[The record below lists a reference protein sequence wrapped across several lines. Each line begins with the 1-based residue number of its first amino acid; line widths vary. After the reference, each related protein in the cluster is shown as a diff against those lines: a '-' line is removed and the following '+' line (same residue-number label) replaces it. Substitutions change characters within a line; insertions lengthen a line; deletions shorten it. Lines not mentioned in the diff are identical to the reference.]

1 MKDGS
6 RKACVRAAWTFPL
19 ILVPSLAWSQAT
31 TGPGEFIVEPPTL
44 MSLGF
49 EWKISGDDNRNAQ
62 VAVSYRRKG
71 EQPWHTGLPFLRLQ
85 HEQVNGGGDTFVSI
99 EPTASNPNGVAPNPW
114 HFDAGNMFAGSILN
128 LEPDTEYECR
138 FVLSDPDGVS
148 GTAEK
153 TATVRT
159 RKEPQP
165 AAGGHTYHVYPIGWE
180 GPKQEPAF
188 TGLGNAYFM
197 GQRHSDHQNVF
208 PPRVQPGDIILV
220 HAGLY
225 VADRFHYMYGVPH
238 PGFLALNTPIDGTYY
253 LTASG
258 TPDKP
263 IVIKAAGDGEV
274 IFDGAGN
281 HNLFNLMAANYNYF
295 EGITVRNT
303 DVAFL
308 LGLKSIAGASGFTLK
323 HSRIYDIGRA
333 VQTEWSGSKD
343 FYIADN
349 VIIGR
354 HDPVKMMSWTGAI
367 WSRFPGY
374 PELLLSEEGIKV
386 YGQGHVVAYNYIA
399 NWHDAIDVATYGE
412 PDGTPNPI
420 QDRLP
425 VSIDFNNNDMY
436 NMGDNCIESDGGA
449 HNIRVF
455 RNRCVNSAQGALSAQ
470 PMFGGPVYF
479 FQNLV
484 YNTPGGG
491 GVLKY
496 ADTPAGVLTYQNT
509 FIGEANMGGASSNVH
524 HLNNLFLGAQAS
536 APIFALSTYTNY
548 STSDYNGFRP
558 NPKATRSFVWNSPP
572 LDVVADYD
580 YKKKLTARQF
590 KTLAEYSKS
599 TGQEAHSVLVDYNIF
614 EHVTMPDESDPQH
627 LYNPEDYDFRLK
639 PGSAAIDAGTVLP
652 TINDNFTGRA
662 PDLGAFELGKPLPH
676 YGPRSEPPGAVP
688 SGNTSLRSWS
698 GPLAQSSSVK

>member
-1 MKDGS
+1 
-6 RKACVRAAWTFPL
+6 
-19 ILVPSLAWSQAT
+19 
-31 TGPGEFIVEPPTL
+31 
-44 MSLGF
+44 
-49 EWKISGDDNRNAQ
+49 
-62 VAVSYRRKG
+62 
-71 EQPWHTGLPFLRLQ
+71 
-85 HEQVNGGGDTFVSI
+85 
-99 EPTASNPNGVAPNPW
+99 
-114 HFDAGNMFAGSILN
+114 
-128 LEPDTEYECR
+128 
-138 FVLSDPDGVS
+138 VLSDSDGVT
-148 GTAEK
+148 GATEK

-159 RKEPQP
+159 RREPSP
-165 AAGGHTYHVYPIGWE
+165 ATGGHTYHVYPIGWE
-180 GPKQEPAF
+180 GPKLEPAF

-208 PPRVQPGDIILV
+208 PPRVQPGDVILV

-225 VADRFHYMYGVPH
+225 IADRFHYMYGVPH

-274 IFDGAGN
+274 IFDGAGA

-323 HSRIYDIGRA
+323 HSRIYDVGRA

-349 VIIGR
+349 VIVGR
-354 HDPVKMMSWTGAI
+354 HDPAKMMSWTGAL
-367 WSRFPGY
+367 WARFPGY

-386 YGQGHVVAYNYIA
+386 YGQGHVVAFNYLA

-425 VSIDFNNNDMY
+425 VSIDFYNNDMY

-479 FQNLV
+479 YQNVV

-496 ADTPAGVLTYQNT
+496 ADTPSGILTYQNT
-509 FIGEANMGGASSNVH
+509 FIGEGSNAGAASNVH
-524 HLNNLFLGAQAS
+524 HRNNLFLGAQAA
-536 APIFALSTYTNY
+536 APIFTLATYTNY
-548 STSDYNGFRP
+548 TTSDYNGYRL
-558 NPKATRSFVWNSPP
+558 NSKAEHAFAWNSPP
-572 LDVVADYD
+572 FDVAADYD
-580 YKKKLTARQF
+580 YKKKLTVRHF
-590 KTLAEYSKS
+590 KTLAEFSKT
-599 TGQEAHSVLVDYNIF
+599 TGQETHSVLVDYDIF
-614 EHVTMPDESDPQH
+614 EHVAMPNESDPQR

-639 PGSAAIDAGTVLP
+639 PGSAAIDRGVLLP
-652 TINDNFTGRA
+652 TINDDFTGRA
-662 PDLGAFELGKPLPH
+662 PDLGAIEFGKPVPH
-676 YGPRSEPPGAVP
+676 YGPRSDVPGAVP
-688 SGNTSLRSWS
+688 SANTSLRSWS
-698 GPLAQSSSVK
+698 GPLPQAGAVK

>member
-1 MKDGS
+1 MKNRS
-6 RKACVRAAWTFPL
+6 RKLPV
-19 ILVPSLAWSQAT
+19 LVALVVQMMLLPRLSWSQT
-31 TGPGEFIVEPPTL
+31 TTASGEFIVEPPTL
-44 MSLGF
+44 LSLGF
-49 EWKISGDDNRNAQ
+49 EWKISGDDNRNAR
-62 VAVSYRRKG
+62 VESSYRRKG
-71 EQPWHTGLPFLRLQ
+71 ESQWQKGLPLLRMQ
-85 HEQVNGGGDTFVSI
+85 HEWVNGGADQFSSVP
-99 EPTASNPNGVAPNPW
+99 PTPSNPNGVAPNPW
-114 HFDAGNMFAGSILN
+114 HYDTGNMFAGSILN

-138 FVLSDPDGVS
+138 LTLIDPDGVT
-148 GTAEK
+148 GAPEK

-165 AAGGHTYHVYPIGWE
+165 AAGGRTYHVYPIGWE
-180 GPKQEPAF
+180 GPKTEPAF

-208 PPRVQPGDIILV
+208 PPRVQAGDTILV

-225 VADRFHYMYGVPH
+225 IADRFHYMYGVPH

-253 LTASG
+253 LTANG

-263 IVIKAAGDGEV
+263 IVIKAAGDGEA
-274 IFDGAGN
+274 IFDGDGN
-281 HNLFNLMAANYNYF
+281 HNLFNLMAASYNYF

-308 LGLKSIAGASGFTLK
+308 LGLKSITGASGFTLK

-354 HDPVKMMSWTGAI
+354 HDPAKMMSWTGAI
-367 WSRFPGY
+367 WTKFPGF

-412 PDGTPNPI
+412 PDGSPNPI

-425 VSIDFNNNDMY
+425 VAIDFYNNDMY
-436 NMGDNCIESDGGA
+436 NMGDNCIESDGGV

-455 RNRCVNSAQGALSAQ
+455 RNRCANSAQGALSAQ
-470 PMFGGPVYF
+470 PMMGGPVYF
-479 FQNLV
+479 YQNIV
-484 YNTPGGG
+484 YNAPGTG

-509 FIGEANMGGASSNVH
+509 FIGEATLGGPSSNVH

-536 APIFALSTYTNY
+536 ASIFSLSTYTNY
-548 STSDYNGFRP
+548 SSSDYNGFRP
-558 NPKATRSFVWNSPP
+558 NPKAAASFVWNSPP
-572 LDVVADYD
+572 FEMAADYD
-580 YKKKLTARQF
+580 YKKKLISRRF
-590 KTLAEYSKS
+590 KTLADYSKA
-599 TGQEAHSVLVDYNIF
+599 TGQETHSILVDYNIF
-614 EHVTMPDESDPQH
+614 ENVKMPDESDPQR

-639 PGSAAIDAGTVLP
+639 AGSAAIDAGVVLP
-652 TINDNFTGRA
+652 SINDGFTGRA
-662 PDLGAFELGKPLPH
+662 PDLGALELGKPVPH
-676 YGPRSEPPGAVP
+676 YGPRTDAPGAVP
-688 SGNTSLRSWS
+688 QDRSALRSWS
-698 GPLAQSSSVK
+698 GPLRPPSM